1 MRRIGSWGPRSS
13 SVLLTRPPRRSAIA
27 GGLPPPP
34 ASLEV
39 PRPAPPGPHC
49 AAAAAPSGRSRLS
62 RLAGA
67 EPHVALGLARA
78 RGPRA
83 AAREG
88 RGAALAASA
97 RSPIK
102 WLRTCSRLPAVW
114 GVAGRDGRR
123 RTLPPCVGA
132 ARPRARPLRNGAAEG
147 REAPSSSPG
156 RNGRQRRGAER
167 GKRLRRGSARRNG
180 VRRLQVNAR

>member
-114 GVAGRDGRR
+114 GVAGRAGRR